1 MYGEGEY
8 CACMPAS
15 LSIAVTASSSARSR
29 SIWRASVQRFSCR
42 SETGWLTVGSL
53 RRPRAHTLQQGR
65 ELSRVCKE
73 WRVSTSNLDRLK
85 PQELLRRATA
95 VLGGHHAVVR
105 AKNVGGTDRRQ
116 FMERRNFLG
125 HAPVLPAQAA
135 GRIPGDFRLAV
146 VIEDLDRAG
155 LGPRRA
161 PVRVAD
167 RRRRGMETSRDVR
180 VLRIEAQSWDGNQGA
195 EVDGHQGWR
204 SRSHDGD
211 REAAER
217 MADQHGC
224 LSRWNRADDQL
235 GVTLR
240 PGLRVLAR
248 KIDGACGVAVALEL
262 RAKQVPAP
270 GAVICAMD
278 EGEVHSRRLVDAL
291 QDDHR
296 DLARGLLPV
305 VVEARVDV
313 GVLRV
318 QALVLVA
325 LRNVRAG
332 LELLIPHLD
341 DHLGVL
347 HQVVV
352 PGRVRGCT
360 AFGGG
365 DHVVVSVASVDERVL
380 ANVTRLRAFGRE
392 DQHVLAQEWSGRC
405 LSVGPQVLDQ
415 VTVEILKSCAHP
427 RWYRLKRRI
436 HSVSYSRW
444 R

>member
-42 SETGWLTVGSL
+42 SETGWLTGVSL
-53 RRPRAHTLQQGR
+53 RLPRAHTLQQGR

-95 VLGGHHAVVR
+95 VFGGHHAVVR
-105 AKNVGGTDRRQ
+105 ARNVGGTDRRQ
-116 FMERRNFLG
+116 LMERRNFLG

-195 EVDGHQGWR
+195 
-204 SRSHDGD
+204 
-211 REAAER
+211 
-217 MADQHGC
+217 DQHGC

-270 GAVICAMD
+270 GAVICAMA

-296 DLARGLLPV
+296 DLARGLFAV
-305 VVEARVDV
+305 VMKTRVDV

-332 LELLIPHLD
+332 LELLLPHLD
-341 DHLGVL
+341 GNLGVL
-347 HQVVV
+347 DEVVV
-352 PGRVRGCT
+352 PGRVRGRT

-365 DHVVVSVASVDERVL
+365 DHVVVSVAGVDERVL

-405 LSVGPQVLDQ
+405 LLYTS
-415 VTVEILKSCAHP
+415 
-427 RWYRLKRRI
+427 
-436 HSVSYSRW
+436 
-444 R
+444 